1 MPGDEGVVPEKI
13 NNDNDIVYLQQ
24 FIQAENSSD

>member
-1 MPGDEGVVPEKI
+1 MPGDEGGVPEKI